1 MASVRYRGLMF
12 AALVVAALVVL
23 LPTFVNPV
31 PSWWPWHQP
40 VRLGLDLQGG
50 THLLY
55 QVQIDQAID
64 NQIDRI
70 VQDVQSELRTAQIG
84 AFTVERQGRAIQV
97 RLANHDKKGDARR
110 VLEDRFRNL
119 NLTEPTGTDAPDFSL
134 DLIPREETA
143 MRDRAVEQALQIMRN
158 RIDQF
163 GVAEPTLQLQGSD
176 EIVVQLPGIQDPQRA
191 KDLIGRTAL
200 LEFKFVAEGP
210 QAGTIQNP
218 GPGTQVLPG
227 LGAGGGR
234 TQYLVE
240 KRPIMTGDV
249 IADASVRPGSMTEGM
264 ADDFVL
270 DARGAK
276 IFGDATTQG
285 VHRHLAIVLDGV
297 VQSAP
302 EIREP
307 IMGGRGQI
315 TGRFNFQEAQDLANV
330 LRNGALPAPLKLLE
344 ERTVGPSLGRDSIRQ
359 GTLSF
364 AVGSAVVVLFMLI
377 YYRGGG
383 VIADFALLVNL
394 LLILGAF
401 AAFGFTLTLPGIA
414 GIVLTVGMA
423 VDANILILERMR
435 EELRLGKSV
444 RAAID
449 TGYERAWSAIFD
461 SNINTFLAG
470 LILFQFGTG
479 PVRGFAVTLCVGIL
493 TTMATAVFL
502 TRVVYDWLAIGRRV
516 TTVSI

>member
-1 MASVRYRGLMF
+1 MTSVRYRGLLF

-23 LPTFVNPV
+23 LPTFVSPV

-55 QVQIDQAID
+55 QVQIDQAVD
-64 NQIDRI
+64 NQLDRI

-84 AFTVERQGRAIQV
+84 AFTVERQAKTIQV

-119 NLTEPTGTDAPDFSL
+119 TLTAPSGTDAPDFSL
-134 DLIPREETA
+134 ELIPREETE

-227 LGAGGGR
+227 LGGAGGR

-249 IADASVRPGSMTEGM
+249 IADASVRP
-264 ADDFVL
+264 
-270 DARGAK
+270 
-276 IFGDATTQG
+276 
-285 VHRHLAIVLDGV
+285 
-297 VQSAP
+297 
-302 EIREP
+302 
-307 IMGGRGQI
+307 
-315 TGRFNFQEAQDLANV
+315 
-330 LRNGALPAPLKLLE
+330 PAP
-344 ERTVGPSLGRDSIRQ
+344 P
-359 GTLSF
+359 
-364 AVGSAVVVLFMLI
+364 
-377 YYRGGG
+377 
-383 VIADFALLVNL
+383 
-394 LLILGAF
+394 
-401 AAFGFTLTLPGIA
+401 
-414 GIVLTVGMA
+414 
-423 VDANILILERMR
+423 
-435 EELRLGKSV
+435 
-444 RAAID
+444 
-449 TGYERAWSAIFD
+449 
-461 SNINTFLAG
+461 
-470 LILFQFGTG
+470 
-479 PVRGFAVTLCVGIL
+479 
-493 TTMATAVFL
+493 
-502 TRVVYDWLAIGRRV
+502 
-516 TTVSI
+516 

>member
-1 MASVRYRGLMF
+1 MTSVRYRGVLF
-12 AALVVAALVVL
+12 AALVVAAVVVL
-23 LPTFVNPV
+23 LPTFVSPM

-55 QVQIDQAID
+55 QVQIDQAVD
-64 NQIDRI
+64 NQLDRI

-84 AFTVERQGRAIQV
+84 AFTVERQGRTIQV

-134 DLIPREETA
+134 ELIPREETA

-200 LEFKFVAEGP
+200 LEFKLVAEGP
-210 QAGTIQNP
+210 QAGTAQNP
-218 GPGTQVLPG
+218 GPGVQSVPG
-227 LGAGGGR
+227 RPGDR
-234 TQYLVE
+234 TPYLVE
-240 KRPIMTGDV
+240 KRPIVTGDMLT
-249 IADASVRPGSMTEGM
+249 DAQVRPGGVPEGY
-264 ADDFVL
+264 AVDFAF
-270 DARGAK
+270 DSRGAAL
-276 IFGDATTQG
+276 FGDATTRN
-285 VHRHLAIVLDGV
+285 VHRRLAILLDGV

-307 IMGGRGQI
+307 ITGGHGQI
-315 TGRFNFQEAQDLANV
+315 TGRFDFKEAQDLANV

-359 GTLSF
+359 GSISF
-364 AVGSAVVVLFMLI
+364 AVGSLAVVIFMMI

-383 VIADFALLVNL
+383 
-394 LLILGAF
+394 
-401 AAFGFTLTLPGIA
+401 
-414 GIVLTVGMA
+414 
-423 VDANILILERMR
+423 
-435 EELRLGKSV
+435 
-444 RAAID
+444 
-449 TGYERAWSAIFD
+449 
-461 SNINTFLAG
+461 
-470 LILFQFGTG
+470 Q
-479 PVRGFAVTLCVGIL
+479 
-493 TTMATAVFL
+493 
-502 TRVVYDWLAIGRRV
+502 IGRAHV
-516 TTVSI
+516 